1 MGIAEPPC
9 HRVPLLWRTA
19 FPGWIPEQTLLCGTL
34 PNESL
39 ALEPSAGALDVPTAC
54 QHNGRRVRTAPH
66 GTTTQLGLGLGALVR
81 CSGMQRT
88 LREHIRLVGG
98 RREKH
103 DWLARGVFPQTCA
116 GDLAP

>member
-1 MGIAEPPC
+1 M
-9 HRVPLLWRTA
+9 WRTA
-19 FPGWIPEQTLLCGTL
+19 LPSGILEQTLLRGTV

-39 ALEPSAGALDVPTAC
+39 ALAPSAGALVAPTAC
-54 QHNGRRVRTAPH
+54 QQNGRRVRTAPH

-103 DWLARGVFPQTCA
+103 DWMARSVFPQTCT
-116 GDLAP
+116 GDLAL

>member
-1 MGIAEPPC
+1 
-9 HRVPLLWRTA
+9 
-19 FPGWIPEQTLLCGTL
+19 
-34 PNESL
+34 
-39 ALEPSAGALDVPTAC
+39 
-54 QHNGRRVRTAPH
+54 
-66 GTTTQLGLGLGALVR
+66 LGLGALVR

-103 DWLARGVFPQTCA
+103 DWLARGVFPQTCT